1 MTMNR
6 RWRGLAMAGLAL
18 ALLAGCATPPPPRPI
33 FVDLRYTAEPAIRLE
48 VGAIEIR
55 DEYQAPFKSPNVD
68 HLFPVPP
75 AKAAENWAHDRLKA
89 TGKTGRAVFILKNA
103 SVTETELAKSQGL
116 TGALTT
122 EPAQR
127 YDLALQATVEIVD
140 DRGLPIRTANVSTT
154 RSQSVLEDISPNE
167 REQAWYDMTKAAMAD
182 FGPQLASEI
191 RNNFG
196 IYYNQ

>member
-1 MTMNR
+1 MTTNR
-6 RWRGLAMAGLAL
+6 RSRGLAMAGLAL
-18 ALLAGCATPPPPRPI
+18 ALLAGCSTPPPPRPI
-33 FVDLRYTAEPAIRLE
+33 FADLRYTAEPPIRLE
-48 VGAIEIR
+48 VGRIEIR
-55 DEYQAPFKSPNVD
+55 DEYQAPFKAPNVD

-75 AKAAENWAHDRLKA
+75 ARAAENWAHDRLKA
-89 TGKTGRAVFILKNA
+89 TGKTGRAVFVLKNA
-103 SVTETELAKSQGL
+103 SVIETELPRSQGL

-154 RSQSVLEDISPNE
+154 RSQSVLDDISPNQ
-167 REQAWYDMTKAAMAD
+167 RDHAWYDMTKAAMTD
-182 FGPQLASEI
+182 FDQQLASEI

-196 IYYNQ
+196 IYYDQ

>member
-1 MTMNR
+1 MTIYR
-6 RWRGLAMAGLAL
+6 RARGLAIAGLAL
-18 ALLAGCATPPPPRPI
+18 ALLASCATPPPPRPI
-33 FVDLRYTAEPAIRLE
+33 FADLRYTAEPPIRLE
-48 VGAIEIR
+48 VSAIEIR
-55 DEYQAPFKSPNVD
+55 DEYQAPFKAPNVD

-89 TGKTGRAVFILKNA
+89 TGKTGRAIFILKNA
-103 SVTETELAKSQGL
+103 SVTETELPKSQGL

-154 RSQSVLEDISPNE
+154 RSQSVLEDISPNQ
-167 REQAWYDMTKAAMAD
+167 RDQAWYDMTKAAMAE

-191 RNNFG
+191 RDNFG